1 MDREIYYVDAWCFGL
16 GWICV
21 NYTYHQREVEFLEA
35 YARDASEQTFPGKA
49 PRPTR
54 IRRKS
59 QGQLLVISDRRTAR
73 TRGT

>member
-1 MDREIYYVDAWCFGL
+1 MDREIFYVDALIPGL

-35 YARDASEQTFPGKA
+35 YARDASASTFPGQA

-59 QGQLLVISDRRTAR
+59 AGQVAVIKERRRPTNA
-73 TRGT
+73 